1 MYRVKKVLNHNTVIA
16 IHSED
21 NQEYLMMGKE
31 IGFGKK
37 ITERV
42 EAEPDTSVYS
52 L

>member
-1 MYRVKKVLNHNTVIA
+1 MCRVKKVQNHNTVIT

-37 ITERV
+37 ITERG